1 MKKKILSI
9 IIILSVILTN
19 MHAVFAQKTAQ
30 DYANDKKEVQAD
42 QKKADGQLK
51 EVEGKLDDALQQVSE
66 VSESINSV
74 ETDISNLTNQVK
86 ELDDSIVKKQKDL
99 EEKQVLLDERL
110 SAAYMNKGNTYLE
123 ALFSGGIVNFVSN
136 YDMIKQIAEYDNNL
150 IKSVKDTK
158 QSLEQEKDKVEK
170 VKSEKEEKKN
180 ELKKLQQEK
189 QKKVD
194 SLTAEQKDIQ
204 KKLEDY
210 NAEMKKLEKLEK
222 EQAAKEEKA
231 RREAEEKA
239 RIENTKNNNTTNNN
253 GGSNSGSSSNPTQS
267 TGVFMWPVPSSH
279 RISSN
284 YGYRI
289 HPIYHTKKLH
299 AGIDIA
305 AAGGADI
312 VAADSGTVILS
323 SFGYNG
329 GYGNYVIISHGNGVT
344 TRYAHCSNLY
354 VKVGQTVTK
363 GQTIAAVGTTGSSTG
378 NHCHFEV
385 RINGESKN
393 PLNYV

>member
-1 MKKKILSI
+1 M
-9 IIILSVILTN
+9 
-19 MHAVFAQKTAQ
+19 
-30 DYANDKKEVQAD
+30 
-42 QKKADGQLK
+42 
-51 EVEGKLDDALQQVSE
+51 
-66 VSESINSV
+66 
-74 ETDISNLTNQVK
+74 
-86 ELDDSIVKKQKDL
+86 KKQKDL
-99 EEKQVLLDERL
+99 EEKQSLLDERL
-110 SAAYMNKGNTYLE
+110 SAAYMNNANTYLE

-158 QSLEQEKDKVEK
+158 QSLEQEKEKVEK

-222 EQAAKEEKA
+222 EQIEKEKKAKK
-231 RREAEEKA
+231 EAEEKA

-253 GGSNSGSSSNPTQS
+253 GGSNSGGSSNPTQS
-267 TGVFMWPVPSSH
+267 TGAFMWPVPSSH

>member
-19 MHAVFAQKTAQ
+19 MHAVFAQKTSQ
-30 DYANDKKEVQAD
+30 DYANAKKEVQAD

-158 QSLEQEKDKVEK
+158 QSLEQEKEKVEK

-222 EQAAKEEKA
+222 EQIEKEKKAK
-231 RREAEEKA
+231 REAEEKA
-239 RIENTKNNNTTNNN
+239 RIKNTKNNNTTNNN
-253 GGSNSGSSSNPTQS
+253 GGSNSGGSSNPTQS
-267 TGVFMWPVPSSH
+267 TGAFMWPVPSSH

>member
-19 MHAVFAQKTAQ
+19 MHAVFAQKTSQ
-30 DYANDKKEVQAD
+30 DYANAKKEVQAD

-158 QSLEQEKDKVEK
+158 QSLEQEKEKVEK

-222 EQAAKEEKA
+222 EQIEKEKKDKK
-231 RREAEEKA
+231 EAEEKA
-239 RIENTKNNNTTNNN
+239 RIKNTKNNNTTNNN
-253 GGSNSGSSSNPTQS
+253 GGSNSGGSSNPTQS
-267 TGVFMWPVPSSH
+267 TGAFMWPVPSSH